1 MPRMRDGKAR
11 LIGLVAAIVVL
22 VMDQGSKFYALG
34 VLDLE
39 FSGPVTISPYIDLV
53 LVWNRGISY
62 GLFQQNADLGRY
74 LLVALSAGA
83 AIGFSIWLWRSRR
96 LLPALAIGLL
106 VGGAIGNGIDRFF
119 RGAVVDF
126 ILLHWGTWNWYVFN
140 IADAAIVAAVALLLS
155 DSWLGNAQLVKT
167 SAEKEPSL

>member
-1 MPRMRDGKAR
+1 MTPRSLGL
-11 LIGLVAAIVVL
+11 LIAVIVFL
-22 VMDQGSKFYALG
+22 ADQASKFYALG

-39 FSGPVTISPYIDLV
+39 FSGPITLTPYVDLV

-74 LLVALSAGA
+74 FLVALSVGA
-83 AIGFSIWLWRSRR
+83 AIGFGIWLWRSHRFMS
-96 LLPALAIGLL
+96 ALALGLL
-106 VGGAIGNGIDRFF
+106 VGGAIGNGIDRLF

-126 ILLHWGTWNWYVFN
+126 ILFHWGSWNWYVFN

-167 SAEKEPSL
+167 STEKEPSL